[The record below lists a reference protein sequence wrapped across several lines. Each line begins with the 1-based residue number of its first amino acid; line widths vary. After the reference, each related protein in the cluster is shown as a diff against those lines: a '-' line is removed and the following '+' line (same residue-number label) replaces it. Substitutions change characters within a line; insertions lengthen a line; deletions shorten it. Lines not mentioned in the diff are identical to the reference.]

1 VSESE
6 AWNEGAGEWVERIRS
21 GMGGRVHAHD
31 ASLYG
36 LLPPPRGL
44 TLDVGCGEG
53 RVSRELAARGYDV
66 VGYDASETLV
76 AKAREAHP
84 EGRYEVA
91 RIDALPLGAATAQLI
106 VCVNVLPHIHDLA
119 AAAAE
124 LARVLAPEGTLLVGT
139 IHPVAHAGT
148 VDEETGEL
156 RITDYWNRE
165 REAVPLG
172 EHTVHHERRTIE
184 DYVRTLLAAGLAL
197 TDLREVPGHAGTHP
211 LYLDL
216 VLTRRA

>member
-1 VSESE
+1 
-6 AWNEGAGEWVERIRS
+6 
-21 GMGGRVHAHD
+21 M
-31 ASLYG
+31 
-36 LLPPPRGL
+36 
-44 TLDVGCGEG
+44 
-53 RVSRELAARGYDV
+53 
-66 VGYDASETLV
+66 
-76 AKAREAHP
+76 
-84 EGRYEVA
+84 A
-91 RIDALPLGAATAQLI
+91 RIEALPLGDATAQLV
-106 VCVNVLPHIHDLA
+106 VCVNVLPHIHDLT

-124 LARVLAPEGTLLVGT
+124 LARVLAPNGTLLIGT

-148 VDEETGEL
+148 FDEETGEL

-184 DYVRTLLAAGLAL
+184 DYVRTLLGAGLAL
-197 TDLREVPGHAGTHP
+197 ADLREVPGHAGTHP

>member
-1 VSESE
+1 METD
-6 AWNEGAGEWVERIRS
+6 AWNAAAHDWAHRVRE
-21 GMGGRVHAHD
+21 GMGGRVHLHD
-31 ASLYG
+31 ASIDE
-36 LLPPPRGL
+36 LLPPPVGL

-53 RVSRELAARGYDV
+53 RLTRELAGRGYDV
-66 VGYDASETLV
+66 VGVDASTALV
-76 AKAREAHP
+76 DEARAADP
-84 EGRYEVA
+84 SGRYEA
-91 RIDALPLGAATAQLI
+91 ASIDALPFPDGAAELA
-106 VCVNVLPHIHDLA
+106 VCVNVLPHVHDLA
-119 AAAAE
+119 GAAAE
-124 LARVLAPEGTLLVGT
+124 LARVLAPGGALVIGT
-139 IHPVAHAGT
+139 IHPIAHAGAY
-148 VDEETGEL
+148 DEETGEL
-156 RITDYWNRE
+156 RITNYWNRE